1 MAPKRPTSLRRKNKS
16 DRLIHPDAT
25 ANEIRCDMMLAP
37 FDKACADM
45 EAKWGIDR
53 LPELVSVETAEK
65 WGSAM
70 AKLNA
75 AIMAGDIEETKSRVG
90 VCVRGLA
97 ALDAEA
103 TAAGHKPKRPDVWE
117 AEYNGRV
124 FSVIQD
130 VKDWINADV
139 PEGRRIYTMREVA
152 VALDA
157 MDRGLFSAIKD
168 AIPGAQVVA
177 VRNEEPAPYY
187 NDDLP
192 F

>member
-1 MAPKRPTSLRRKNKS
+1 
-16 DRLIHPDAT
+16 
-25 ANEIRCDMMLAP
+25 
-37 FDKACADM
+37 
-45 EAKWGIDR
+45 
-53 LPELVSVETAEK
+53 
-65 WGSAM
+65 M

-75 AIMAGDIEETKSRVG
+75 AIAAGDVEETKARVG

-139 PEGRRIYTMREVA
+139 PEGRRVYTMREVA

-157 MDRGLFSAIKD
+157 MDRGLFSEIKD
-168 AIPGAQVVA
+168 AIPGAKVVGI
-177 VRNEEPAPYY
+177 RKEEPAPYY
-187 NDDLP
+187 NDELP